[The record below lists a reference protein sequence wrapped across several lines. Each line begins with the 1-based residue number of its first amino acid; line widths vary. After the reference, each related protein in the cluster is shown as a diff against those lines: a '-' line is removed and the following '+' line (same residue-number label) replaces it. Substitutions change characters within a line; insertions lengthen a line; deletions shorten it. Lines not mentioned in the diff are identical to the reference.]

1 VNIGIILTHKASFNQ
16 TIKTFTIMADLT
28 NNEITVALSNIF
40 QTVGTLAQ
48 QGVQLAGAVI
58 NTAGSIIEPIT
69 KTVGGLVC
77 NCTTSTPVAS
87 APVAKVYQGS
97 AAPVAPVAPK
107 K

>member
-1 VNIGIILTHKASFNQ
+1 
-16 TIKTFTIMADLT
+16 MADLT

-48 QGVQLAGAVI
+48 QVVQLAGAVI

-69 KTVGGLVC
+69 KAVGGLVC
-77 NCTTSTPVAS
+77 NCGASAPVAS
-87 APVAKVYQGS
+87 TPVAKVYQGS
-97 AAPVAPVAPK
+97 AAPAPAAFK

>member
-1 VNIGIILTHKASFNQ
+1 
-16 TIKTFTIMADLT
+16 MADLT

-40 QTVGTLAQ
+40 QTLGTLAQ

-77 NCTTSTPVAS
+77 NCTTTP
-87 APVAKVYQGS
+87 PVAKVYQGS
-97 AAPVAPVAPK
+97 AAPVALK